1 MSTDVA
7 VARRAFRQLRT
18 GALVC
23 AVAFGATVASSA
35 TTYASTF
42 PTQASRDQLAATTSG
57 DTGFAILLGPIDA
70 IDTVGGYTAYKS
82 FVFLT
87 TIGAI
92 WAALAATR
100 VLRGEEDAGR
110 WQLVLAGRTRPARA
124 TLATL
129 GALAGAVGVVLGGT
143 AALTALAGRDPDV
156 GFGLGDS
163 VIYAASLAVAPAVFG
178 AVGAVTSQLG
188 RTRRVASGLALGVV
202 AVAVA
207 FAIRMVADAGP
218 STRWLL
224 WATPF
229 GWTERVRPFTQNDIA
244 PLVLAAVVA
253 VALAAAAAALSTRR
267 DVGDGL
273 LASRDTSP
281 LRPFGLRSPLG
292 LAVRL
297 EAAPLAGWFA
307 GVAAA
312 GLVLGVLSD
321 IASRPVPDSMTGML
335 DRFALEG
342 SFLRQYLGIS
352 FLLVATLAALLAAS
366 QVSAAADE
374 EGSGRIVPTLV
385 GTTSRTAWFAGR
397 LALGAGAVS
406 VAGLLGG
413 LATWAGAR
421 VRGVPVGL
429 GELVGAGLNVVPSAL
444 VALGIGAVALAVVP
458 AQAGRVVYAVVAW
471 SVLADVVGS
480 LVSGTERLA
489 EVSLFHSLALA
500 PAQDVSPTTVALTL
514 LVAAGLGATAT
525 AVFARRD
532 LRTG

>member
-18 GALVC
+18 GTLVC

-110 WQLVLAGRTRPARA
+110 WQLVLAGRTRPSRA

-202 AVAVA
+202 AVA

-273 LASRDTSP
+273 RRRATPAPCVRSGCARPSGWPCASRRRRWRAGSRGWRRPGSSWACCPTSP
-281 LRPFGLRSPLG
+281 R
-292 LAVRL
+292 
-297 EAAPLAGWFA
+297 
-307 GVAAA
+307 
-312 GLVLGVLSD
+312 
-321 IASRPVPDSMTGML
+321 
-335 DRFALEG
+335 
-342 SFLRQYLGIS
+342 
-352 FLLVATLAALLAAS
+352 
-366 QVSAAADE
+366 
-374 EGSGRIVPTLV
+374 GRC
-385 GTTSRTAWFAGR
+385 RT
-397 LALGAGAVS
+397 
-406 VAGLLGG
+406 
-413 LATWAGAR
+413 
-421 VRGVPVGL
+421 P
-429 GELVGAGLNVVPSAL
+429 
-444 VALGIGAVALAVVP
+444 
-458 AQAGRVVYAVVAW
+458 
-471 SVLADVVGS
+471 
-480 LVSGTERLA
+480 
-489 EVSLFHSLALA
+489 
-500 PAQDVSPTTVALTL
+500 
-514 LVAAGLGATAT
+514 
-525 AVFARRD
+525 
-532 LRTG
+532 